1 MVLWDRSF
9 IPIGTMFLGLSLVAT
24 VSNYHKVSDTFHPT
38 ENLTQKFK
46 YLLKVHIIVNQNPFS
61 SRILGE
67 TCCQDQRPQLS
78 SSNLSLSQVIFSKQK
93 DIFLPIRGLSVP
105 TGAGGNFVYLTLQ
118 LFKRIRIIK
127 NYMYN
132 L

>member
-1 MVLWDRSF
+1 M
-9 IPIGTMFLGLSLVAT
+9 
-24 VSNYHKVSDTFHPT
+24 
-38 ENLTQKFK
+38 
-46 YLLKVHIIVNQNPFS
+46 NQNPFS

-105 TGAGGNFVYLTLQ
+105 TGAGGNFVNLILQ
-118 LFKRIRIIK
+118 FITCELPNLHKA
-127 NYMYN
+127 MYIHQFQAFRVQQH
-132 L
+132 